1 MIIRQGIVKKTD
13 SDDGPAERRLLPP
26 YGWQTTAPR
35 LELLRGNDCMRSF
48 RTKFPILVMI
58 CYHDER
64 NELMCERKE

>member
-1 MIIRQGIVKKTD
+1 M
-13 SDDGPAERRLLPP
+13 LPP